1 MKVDQLVKQVGESW
15 YQWRAFFLLSLSDS
29 VSLSLSRLK
38 LGTYT
43 SESVISLRLLHRL
56 PFLTARSNTP
66 STIALD
72 GFMGHLQETI
82 VVQHPLRQIWLRA
95 RSNNEYTRRKLEQ
108 NKDTSIREESTIK
121 NKF

>member
-1 MKVDQLVKQVGESW
+1 
-15 YQWRAFFLLSLSDS
+15 
-29 VSLSLSRLK
+29 
-38 LGTYT
+38 
-43 SESVISLRLLHRL
+43 
-56 PFLTARSNTP
+56 
-66 STIALD
+66 
-72 GFMGHLQETI
+72 MGHLQETI